1 MGSTS
6 LEFTF
11 VIVFPFL
18 LFIFQNDSISA
29 YGLDYGRV
37 NEDSKLV
44 SQKVNLSVYYEAL
57 NPSCASF
64 MVKNLAR
71 IFDNGLNTIVNL
83 RLIPWGNAYLN
94 KSTNAIVCQVRFS
107 LWVFVF
113 IFFQVSFL
121 VSFPFLVKISAS
133 RQDL

>member
-6 LEFTF
+6 LMFTF

-18 LFIFQNDSISA
+18 LFIFQSDSISA
-29 YGLDYGRV
+29 YDLDYGRV
-37 NEDSKLV
+37 NKDSKLV

-64 MVKNLAR
+64 IVKNLAR
-71 IFDNGLNTIVNL
+71 IFDNDLNTIVNL

-94 KSTNAIVCQVRFS
+94 KSSNAIVCQVRFS
-107 LWVFVF
+107 FWVFVF
-113 IFFQVSFL
+113 IMFQVSFF

-133 RQDL
+133 KQDL